1 MTVKS
6 VPILHNDLSRTFIQE
21 NGVGTEFT
29 LYDCQALTDWTRDF
43 EETTFI
49 KVKSADE
56 YGVKKIKE
64 TIPGSPGEPTF
75 NVVAYTP
82 EDADWLLDV
91 DCPVDFQVHFGRCS
105 SPSDLEGYIKI
116 RHFSRASKTSEG
128 ESGIDYIGDETA
140 EGIEQATAWTC
151 EEMVT
156 ILRVDTAQANNGVTE
171 TQAFNDIAF
180 LETGRCEG
188 KCGQAISDCSWGV
201 AVCDSDYGA
210 ATANVWV
217 TEDGGA
223 TWTICPFDPFGGNV
237 ENLSS
242 CVILAG
248 EDAPRIIVFK
258 GNFDPAEAGPQCA
271 ISDDWGAS
279 AWDVV
284 DMWNVANLGD
294 FGQYINAAFRY
305 SSGLIFAV
313 GDNGHVY
320 ISNNRGASWTE
331 ITQDTTGVAVDLWD
345 IHTPDGVTIYAVG
358 STNTVIKSTDSGDSW
373 VSVTGPSA
381 NNTNL
386 LTVQAPT
393 ENRVLVGGDID
404 GDGDVLW
411 VSANGGTD
419 WTDMDFTGSTT
430 ALGQVR
436 RIRVAP
442 LVSQQHYVLIH
453 GVNNGAT
460 ARYGPGTNFRFH
472 RTLNGG
478 ASWERQ
484 DLVTNSGLNGLSVC
498 NINLAWAAGEA
509 VGGVGEIQRMYPA

>member
-1 MTVKS
+1 MPN
-6 VPILHNDLSRTFIQE
+6 VPILNNNQSRTFIQE
-21 NGVGTEFT
+21 DGVGTAFV

-43 EETTFI
+43 EETVYV

-56 YGVKKIKE
+56 YGKKTIKE
-64 TIPGSPGEPTF
+64 TIPGNPGEPTF

-82 EDADWLLDV
+82 EDADWLLDI

-105 SPSDLEGYIKI
+105 SPSDQTGYTKI
-116 RHFSRASKTSEG
+116 RQYYRSSKTSEG
-128 ESGIDYIGDETA
+128 ESGVDYIGDETGA
-140 EGIEQATAWTC
+140 GIEQNTAWSC
-151 EEMVT
+151 EEMIT

-171 TQAFNDIAF
+171 TQAFNDISF

-188 KCGQAISDCSWGV
+188 KCGQAISDCAWGV
-201 AVCDSDYGA
+201 AVADSDYGS
-210 ATANVWV
+210 ATANVWI
-217 TEDGGA
+217 TADGGA
-223 TWTICPFDPFGGNV
+223 TWSICPFDPFGGTV
-237 ENLSS
+237 ENLST

-248 EDAPRIIVFK
+248 TDAPRIIVFK

-271 ISDDWGAS
+271 ITDDWGES
-279 AWDVV
+279 AWDIV
-284 DMWNVANLGD
+284 DMWNIGNIGS
-294 FGQYINAAFRY
+294 FGQYINASYRF
-305 SSGLIFAV
+305 SSGLIYAV

-320 ISNNRGASWTE
+320 YSQNRGASWTE
-331 ITQDTTGVAVDLWD
+331 IIQTTTGVATDLWD
-345 IHTPDGVTIYAVG
+345 IHTPDGVTVYAVG
-358 STNTVIKSTDSGDSW
+358 DTNTVIKSVDSCASW
-373 VSVTGPSA
+373 TTVAGPSS

-386 LTVQAPT
+386 FTVQAPT
-393 ENRVLVGGDID
+393 ENRVLVGGAID
-404 GDGDVLW
+404 GDGNVLW
-411 VSANGGTD
+411 VSANGGTA

-442 LVSQQHYVLIH
+442 KGSQEHYVIIH
-453 GVNNGAT
+453 GANNGAT

-478 ASWERQ
+478 NSWERQ

-509 VGGVGEIQRMYPA
+509 VGGVGEIQRMFPS